1 MNLLIYFQI
10 AYLLLYDHI
19 PFIFDEKSVHVID
32 NETDF
37 FQKTF
42 LKRYSICYGIT
53 SRLQYVQTKRIRHSY
68 MQPYI
73 KMQKKFA
80 RNAISL
86 NFTYLFNFK
95 QATRTSYYFLLAKYT
110 FCNDSLEWPERYI
123 YFLNHGLNIF
133 RNNMLAKYVLKELFW
148 YLLNHHIQCTS
159 KYQKN

>member
-1 MNLLIYFQI
+1 MKQI
-10 AYLLLYDHI
+10 S
-19 PFIFDEKSVHVID
+19 FR
-32 NETDF
+32 N
-37 FQKTF
+37 F

-73 KMQKKFA
+73 KMQK
-80 RNAISL
+80 SL
-86 NFTYLFNFK
+86 HATLYRWTLLTSSILK

-148 YLLNHHIQCTS
+148 YLLNHHIQCIS
-159 KYQKN
+159 KYQKTRSRMRRFLVTFMNE